1 MAFEGYSE
9 RARHVIF
16 VARHIAGRYG
26 SGTLDLNHVLV
37 ALIYEDQG
45 DVWKPLSDVPELQGL
60 SKRFP
65 PQPDRSFFRSNVAS
79 RVLHKL
85 EGALP
90 RGKPLPS
97 TTDIP
102 MSSDLK
108 ATLGTAAGL
117 RERFGQEQVEPLHI
131 LAAALAN
138 ESNQGVAILRQAGI
152 TPEKVLDA
160 IRPTG
165 EK

>member
-9 RARHVIF
+9 RAKHVIF

-26 SGTLDLNHVLV
+26 SSRLDLNHVLV

-45 DVWKPLSDVPELQGL
+45 EVWKPLSDVPELQGL

-65 PQPDRSFFRSNVAS
+65 AQAHRPYLPSDVAS
-79 RVLHKL
+79 SVLHRL

-97 TTDIP
+97 STDVP
-102 MSSDLK
+102 MSPDLK
-108 ATLGTAAGL
+108 ETLGTAAGL

-131 LAAALAN
+131 LAAALAD
-138 ESNQGVAILRQAGI
+138 ESNPGVAILRQAGI

-160 IRPTG
+160 MRPTG